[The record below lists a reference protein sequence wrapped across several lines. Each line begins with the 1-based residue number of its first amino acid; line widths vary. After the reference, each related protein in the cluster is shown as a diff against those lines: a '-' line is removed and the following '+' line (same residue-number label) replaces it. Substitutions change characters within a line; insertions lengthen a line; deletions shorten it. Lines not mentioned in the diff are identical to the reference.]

1 MSIAPNRE
9 VFRTAATWYVQLQCE
24 PACAATQQAWK
35 HWLHSDPAHEAA
47 WQHVEQLQRG
57 LGQMPHGLAHRA
69 LGETQQ
75 RRQVLKMLL
84 LLAGTGVIGW
94 SAREY
99 AGLGN
104 LWADYRTA
112 VGEQRRLTLADGSQ
126 VELNTNTRIDI
137 QFDGQ
142 QRRLRLLQ
150 GEILVRTGKDAAR
163 PFFVETA
170 EGRVQALGT
179 VFSIRQMAGSTR
191 VGVLED
197 QVRIEP
203 QALQAG
209 GRIIGAGHAAQF
221 TRAGIAADRPYR
233 STEAAWVQ
241 GQLIVLNARL
251 ADVIDELSRYRPG
264 VMACDAHAGKLRVSG
279 TFQLHASDA
288 VLANLQASLPISVT
302 HFTRYWVSVKLRSKH
317 IG

>member
-1 MSIAPNRE
+1 MSIAPNRK
-9 VFRTAATWYVQLQCE
+9 VFQAAATWYVQLQCE
-24 PACAATQQAWK
+24 PACAATLQAWK

-47 WQHVEQLQRG
+47 WQHVEQLQRS

-69 LGETQQ
+69 LGATRQ

-84 LLAGTGVIGW
+84 LLAGTGAIAW
-94 SAREY
+94 NARQY

-112 VGEQRRLTLADGSQ
+112 VGEQRQLTLADGSQ
-126 VELNTNTRIDI
+126 VELNTDTRIDV
-137 QFDGQ
+137 QLDGQ
-142 QRRLRLLQ
+142 QRLLRLLQ
-150 GEILVRTGKDAAR
+150 GEIMVRTGKDAAR

-179 VFSIRQMAGSTR
+179 LFSVRQLEGSTR

-197 QVRIEP
+197 KVRIQP

-209 GRIIGAGHAAQF
+209 GRIIGAGHAVEF
-221 TRAGIAADRPYR
+221 TRAGIAADRPYP
-233 STEAAWVQ
+233 STDAAWVQ
-241 GQLIVLNARL
+241 GQLIVLNTPL
-251 ADVIDELSRYRPG
+251 ADVIDELARYRPG
-264 VMACDAHAGKLRVSG
+264 VMACDAQAGKLRVSG

-302 HFTRYWVSVKLRSKH
+302 HFTRYWVSVKLRNKH
-317 IG
+317 LG